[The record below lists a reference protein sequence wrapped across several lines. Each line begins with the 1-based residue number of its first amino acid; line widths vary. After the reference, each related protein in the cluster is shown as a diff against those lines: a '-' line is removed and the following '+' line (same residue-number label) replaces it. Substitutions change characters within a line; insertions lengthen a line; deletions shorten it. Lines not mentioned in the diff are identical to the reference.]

1 MRGLS
6 KADIDAQ
13 PMEQVADLRDW
24 SLVRLEIINEVL
36 KDKVIEAANN
46 NMSIADIAKKTGVN
60 RRTISHWLD
69 K

>member
-6 KADIDAQ
+6 KSDIDAQ
-13 PMEQVADLRDW
+13 PMEHVADLRDW

-36 KDKVIEAANN
+36 KEKVIEAAAEG
-46 NMSIADIAKKTGVN
+46 MSISDIAKKTSVN
-60 RRTISHWLD
+60 RRTIYHWLD